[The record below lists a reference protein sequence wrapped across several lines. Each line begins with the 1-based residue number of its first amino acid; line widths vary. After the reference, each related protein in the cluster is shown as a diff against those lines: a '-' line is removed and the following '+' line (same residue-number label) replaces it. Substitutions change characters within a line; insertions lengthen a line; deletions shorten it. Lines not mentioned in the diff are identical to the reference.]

1 MGSFEATGMVKPL
14 RDGQGAV
21 TLWFPG
27 EDIVAARVAGHVGA
41 NLVERT
47 FAEIDRYAA
56 KHVHPGRGF
65 IDLSAMTTF
74 DWEARLAFL
83 RWNVANRLK
92 ASRVDLLI
100 ESWIVRLALGA
111 LSTILG
117 DRVVTHEDRASF
129 EAAYAAA
136 LAALAAR
143 ESPREGLSNAH
154 PWAGPTDEGRA
165 RS

>member
-1 MGSFEATGMVKPL
+1 MVKPL

-27 EDIVAARVAGHVGA
+27 GDIVAARVTGHVGA
-41 NLVERT
+41 DLVGRT

-56 KHVHPGRGF
+56 TDVHPGRGF

-92 ASRVDLLI
+92 ATRVDLLV

-111 LSTILG
+111 LATILG
-117 DRVVTHEDRASF
+117 DRMVAHEDRTSF

-136 LAALAAR
+136 LD
-143 ESPREGLSNAH
+143 GLR
-154 PWAGPTDEGRA
+154 DA
-165 RS
+165 RSSAHA